1 MTKDVEQHLNELI
14 EFYSQTD
21 IDDINYIKKLFIRNL
36 KDVKNRYIKYDKP
49 IKQRINKAIE
59 LLEKE
64 NYHCPM
70 SLTVEKAYIIEVEKI
85 NNVISILRGEE

>member
-1 MTKDVEQHLNELI
+1 MKDKQIPININNKEYYCDIEVLKLI
-14 EFYSQTD
+14 ERLQDKIELLEY
-21 IDDINYIKKLFIRNL
+21 
-36 KDVKNRYIKYDKP
+36 NRD
-49 IKQRINKAIE
+49 KAIE

-85 NNVISILRGEE
+85 NNVISILKEGENNE